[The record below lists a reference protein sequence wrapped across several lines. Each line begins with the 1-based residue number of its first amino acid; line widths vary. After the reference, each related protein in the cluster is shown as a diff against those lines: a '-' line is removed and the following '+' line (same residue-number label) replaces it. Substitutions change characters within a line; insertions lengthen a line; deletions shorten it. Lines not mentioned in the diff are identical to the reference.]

1 MIKPE
6 EFYSQNEYPTSSAKK
21 NLWKNIEMGI
31 PKEKKAPFF
40 NVDLR
45 SFAFGIGTA
54 FTLILVCVGVFT
66 LYSGIAEKDEP
77 AYVKI
82 NNAYS
87 KAIDEVEKTIPNLT
101 TAGYSS
107 SYSLDEMIN
116 AGKSKLKNIDAGI
129 EEIKSDAGPNDFSPV
144 KQSRLRSLYKMKL
157 DILSR
162 MIDME
167 ENHL

>member
-6 EFYSQNEYPTSSAKK
+6 EFYSKKEYPDAVAKK
-21 NLWKNIEMGI
+21 NLWKSISNAI
-31 PKEKKAPFF
+31 PKEQKAPFF
-40 NVDLR
+40 NIDLR

-54 FTLILVCVGVFT
+54 FALIFVCVGVFT
-66 LYSGIAEKDEP
+66 LYSGMAEKDEP

-107 SYSLDEMIN
+107 SYSLDEMVN
-116 AGKSKLKNIDAGI
+116 AGKSKLRNIDDGI
-129 EEIKSDAGPNDFSPV
+129 RQIKSDAGPNDFSPV
-144 KQSRLRSLYKMKL
+144 KQSRLRNLYKMKL

-167 ENHL
+167 ENNL